1 MAGCTV
7 VAWGTGSAPAASPAA
22 SQHRGEKGTEMDETF
37 GVTEAS
43 AGRSVVVT
51 LSGEID
57 VAAAPTV
64 RERLE
69 QAAGRDGTLVVDLS
83 GVSFIDSTA
92 LGVLIGI
99 HKQREAADSGM
110 RLVVSEPRIL
120 KVFEITGLTDLFDI
134 VPSLAEATS
143 A

>member
-1 MAGCTV
+1 
-7 VAWGTGSAPAASPAA
+7 
-22 SQHRGEKGTEMDETF
+22 MDELF
-37 GVTEAS
+37 GVSEEDD
-43 AGRSVVVT
+43 GGSVVVS
-51 LSGEID
+51 LDGEID

-69 QAAGRDGTLVVDLS
+69 AAAERAGVLVIDLS
-83 GVSFIDSTA
+83 EVSFIDSTA

-99 HKQREAADSGM
+99 HKQCADSATPM

-120 KVFEITGLTDLFDI
+120 KVFEITGLTDLFTI
-134 VPSLAEATS
+134 VPSRTEATR

>member
-1 MAGCTV
+1 
-7 VAWGTGSAPAASPAA
+7 
-22 SQHRGEKGTEMDETF
+22 MDETF
-37 GVTEAS
+37 AVTEES
-43 AGRSVVVT
+43 VGRSIVVT

-69 QAAGRDGTLVVDLS
+69 QAASGDGTLIVDLT

-99 HKQREAADSGM
+99 HKQRVGADAGM

>member
-1 MAGCTV
+1 V
-7 VAWGTGSAPAASPAA
+7 ED
-22 SQHRGEKGTEMDETF
+22 RGEKGTEMDETF
-37 GVTEAS
+37 EVSEKS
-43 AGRSVVVT
+43 DDRSVVVT

-69 QAAGRDGTLVVDLS
+69 RAADRDAPLVVDLT

-99 HKQREAADSGM
+99 HKQRVAGGGEM
-110 RLVVSEPRIL
+110 RLVISEPRVL

-143 A
+143 P

>member
-1 MAGCTV
+1 MDEIFDVTEESGNGCVV
-7 VAWGTGSAPAASPAA
+7 VA
-22 SQHRGEKGTEMDETF
+22 
-37 GVTEAS
+37 
-43 AGRSVVVT
+43 

-69 QAAGRDGTLVVDLS
+69 QAADKVGALVVDLTR
-83 GVSFIDSTA
+83 VSFIDSTA

-99 HKQREAADSGM
+99 HKQCSASGTDM
-110 RLVVSEPRIL
+110 RLVVNEARIL

>member
-1 MAGCTV
+1 
-7 VAWGTGSAPAASPAA
+7 
-22 SQHRGEKGTEMDETF
+22 MDETF
-37 GVTEAS
+37 GVTEETDD
-43 AGRSVVVT
+43 RSVVVA

-69 QAAGRDGTLVVDLS
+69 QAADGDGRSGRRPVRRDL
-83 GVSFIDSTA
+83 
-92 LGVLIGI
+92 
-99 HKQREAADSGM
+99 H
-110 RLVVSEPRIL
+110 RLDRARCAHRRPQASARRRSRPCAWWSAEPRIL
-120 KVFEITGLTDLFDI
+120 KVFEITGLTDLFAI

>member
-1 MAGCTV
+1 
-7 VAWGTGSAPAASPAA
+7 
-22 SQHRGEKGTEMDETF
+22 MDETF
-37 GVTEAS
+37 GVTEES
-43 AGRSVVVT
+43 AGRSIVVT

-69 QAAGRDGTLVVDLS
+69 QAASRDGTLIVDLT

-99 HKQREAADSGM
+99 HKQRAGADAGM

-134 VPSLAEATS
+134 VPSLAEATN